1 MKNGTTSA
9 QNVPFVLN
17 SRGWK
22 KINYSMEKME
32 KNGTILCKNVPF
44 LYKTIL
50 ISNYYEIELKC
61 YIHSGM
67 EKTKI
72 GPAHKSGIP

>member
-17 SRGWK
+17 SCNKLLNGK
-22 KINYSMEKME
+22 YFFTKIW
-32 KNGTILCKNVPF
+32 NGTILCENVPF

-72 GPAHKSGIP
+72 GLAHKSGIP